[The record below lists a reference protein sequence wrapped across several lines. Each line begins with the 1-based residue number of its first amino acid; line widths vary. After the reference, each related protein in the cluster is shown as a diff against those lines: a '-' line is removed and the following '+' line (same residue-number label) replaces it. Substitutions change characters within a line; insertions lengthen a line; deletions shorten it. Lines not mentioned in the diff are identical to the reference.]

1 MTNKEI
7 LEIALEQSA
16 FDCSCRIDQ
25 QTGIGNHRFG

>member
-16 FDCSCRIDQ
+16 FDCLCRWNAIWYP
-25 QTGIGNHRFG
+25 TAITL